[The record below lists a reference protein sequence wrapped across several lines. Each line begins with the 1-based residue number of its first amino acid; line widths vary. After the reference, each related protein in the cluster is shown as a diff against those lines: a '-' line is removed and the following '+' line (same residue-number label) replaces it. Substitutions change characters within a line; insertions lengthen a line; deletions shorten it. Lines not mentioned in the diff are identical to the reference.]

1 MGLFSK
7 RPHPDQD
14 QHIEEVEEVK
24 RRGGQLRREIYARI
38 EDGTATK
45 DDKRIWNA
53 GRKRSG
59 RIK

>member
-1 MGLFSK
+1 MSIFSK

-14 QHIEEVEEVK
+14 RHIEDAK
-24 RRGGQLRREIYARI
+24 RRGAQLERQIYSRI
-38 EDGTATK
+38 KDGTATK

>member
-1 MGLFSK
+1 MKIFGN

-14 QHIEEVEEVK
+14 RHIEEGK
-24 RRGGQLRREIYARI
+24 RQGAELERQIYGRI
-38 EDGTATK
+38 KDGTATK

-59 RIK
+59 RIE